1 MTYLDGPL
9 QGKTFS
15 LFEGLKFSGESDAD
29 VSIKELKTGHYLI
42 EINTEGLLIL
52 SAQDSAPPI
61 FMAGEEKNSLTLMPG
76 LIFGLGST
84 TFAVQEAEVEVEV
97 EIESR
102 GRGGRGRSRGRSRS
116 RGKGAGVKT
125 ETETETEIEANT
137 KTDIKTEIETK
148 IDVDVAAD
156 VAADKTLSNAP
167 STQNKKKEAS
177 KLFSSKSFLELSYA
191 LIESSKS
198 VSSPNTTNA
207 PDTDTRWN
215 RHNRCAG
222 YDKRAG
228 YNRCS

>member
-84 TFAVQEAEVEVEV
+84 TFAVQEAEVEVE
-97 EIESR
+97 IET
-102 GRGGRGRSRGRSRS
+102 
-116 RGKGAGVKT
+116 GAGVG
-125 ETETETEIEANT
+125 
-137 KTDIKTEIETK
+137 
-148 IDVDVAAD
+148 
-156 VAADKTLSNAP
+156 
-167 STQNKKKEAS
+167 
-177 KLFSSKSFLELSYA
+177 
-191 LIESSKS
+191 
-198 VSSPNTTNA
+198 
-207 PDTDTRWN
+207 
-215 RHNRCAG
+215 AG
-222 YDKRAG
+222 VGAG
-228 YNRCS
+228 AGAGAGVGAGAGAGVGVGVR